1 MNWRLLERQS
11 VLVTA
16 WPAALDCFYMFEM
29 RSHIPTRPQ
38 SPMVGLELLTLL
50 PPLPDAPPNAWLG
63 SSICACLLCYKNQ
76 TLDSECLGK
85 LSESFPRKDVAGY

>member
-16 WPAALDCFYMFEM
+16 WPTAPDCFYMFEM

-50 PPLPDAPPNAWLG
+50 PPLPEGFGLQAFAAMPNSG
-63 SSICACLLCYKNQ
+63 M
-76 TLDSECLGK
+76 DG
-85 LSESFPRKDVAGY
+85 D